1 MPALTRHRSAD
12 HREECWHIYYG
23 GVHDGTISERVE
35 NQHDTYPWEW
45 NCGFYPGSNP
55 GEQQN
60 GTSATFDEARAD
72 FERSW
77 QVLLS
82 KRTEVDF
89 QA

>member
-12 HREECWHIYYG
+12 HREECWNIYYG
-23 GVHDGTISERVE
+23 GVHDGTISERVG

-60 GTSATFDEARAD
+60 GTSPTFDEARAD